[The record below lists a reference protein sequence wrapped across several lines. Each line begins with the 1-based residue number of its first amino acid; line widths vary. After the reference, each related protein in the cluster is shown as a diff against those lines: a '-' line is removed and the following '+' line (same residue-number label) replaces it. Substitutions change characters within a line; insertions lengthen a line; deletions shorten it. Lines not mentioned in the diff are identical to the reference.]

1 MRKALALAR
10 RMLGRTS
17 PNPAV
22 GCVIVRGGRR
32 GYRIVGQGATAAG
45 GRPHAEAVALA
56 RAGARARG
64 ATAYVSFEPCAHRGR
79 TAPCAR
85 ALVEAGVARVVV
97 GCVDPYPPVRGRGVA
112 ILRAAGVEVVSG
124 VLEDECRRLNRG
136 FITRVTRG
144 RPFATLKLALSLDGR
159 IAAASGDSQ
168 WISSPASRALV
179 HRWRR
184 EADAVMVGAG
194 TVLADNPR
202 LTCRVAGGRDPVR
215 IVIDGRLRCPP
226 RARVFVERSTAPA
239 LLVTAAANV
248 ARARRR
254 YGGARVE
261 VIGCAASRGG
271 ERGDRR
277 GDQRSDQIDLR
288 AVMRELGR
296 RGWCNVLIEGGAHLA
311 GAALGA
317 GVVDRVAFFVAPI
330 VIGAGTPAVEGLGL
344 ARVRDAIALGGLDV
358 RRLGGDLLMEGDVPT
373 GRRARARGGRESGA
387 LVSLRRR

>member
-10 RMLGRTS
+10 RMVGRTS

-22 GCVIVRGGRR
+22 GCVIVRGDTRGGRR
-32 GYRIVGQGATAAG
+32 RGRIVARGATAEG

-56 RAGARARG
+56 RAGAKARG

-79 TAPCAR
+79 TPPCAR
-85 ALVEAGVARVVV
+85 ALAEAGVRRVVV
-97 GCVDPYPPVRGRGVA
+97 GCVDPYPPVRGRGLA
-112 ILRAAGVEVVSG
+112 ILRAAGVEAVSG
-124 VLEDECRRLNRG
+124 VLEDECRRLNQG

-159 IAAASGDSQ
+159 IAAASGDSR

-215 IVIDGRLRCPP
+215 VIIDGRLRCPP
-226 RARVFVERSTAPA
+226 RARVFIQRSTAPA
-239 LLVTAAANV
+239 LLVTTIANV

-254 YGGARVE
+254 YGGVRVE
-261 VIGCAASRGG
+261 VVGCPAGRGG
-271 ERGDRR
+271 E
-277 GDQRSDQIDLR
+277 IDLR
-288 AVMRELGR
+288 ALMRELGR

-311 GAALGA
+311 GSALGA
-317 GVVDRVAFFVAPI
+317 GVVDRVAFFAAPI
-330 VIGAGTPAVEGLGL
+330 VIGAGTPAVEGLGF
-344 ARVRDAIALGGLDV
+344 ARVRDAIALDRLSV
-358 RRLGGDLLMEGDVPT
+358 RRLGGDLLIEAAIAT
-373 GRRARARGGRESGA
+373 RRRAPSRRA
-387 LVSLRRR
+387 

>member
-1 MRKALALAR
+1 MRKALALAS

-22 GCVIVRGGRR
+22 GCVIVRGGQ
-32 GYRIVGQGATAAG
+32 IVGQGATAAG

-56 RAGARARG
+56 RAGSKARG
-64 ATAYVSFEPCAHRGR
+64 ATAYVSFEPCAHQGR

-85 ALVEAGVARVVV
+85 ALVEARVRRVVI
-97 GCVDPYPPVRGRGVA
+97 GCIDPYPPVRGRGVA
-112 ILRAAGVEVVSG
+112 ILRGAGIEVVSG
-124 VLEDECRRLNRG
+124 VLEDDCRRLNQG

-144 RPFATLKLALSLDGR
+144 RPLATLKLAFSLDGR

-179 HRWRR
+179 HRWRS
-184 EADAVMVGAG
+184 EVDAVMVGAG

-202 LTCRVAGGRDPVR
+202 LTSRIAGGRDPVR
-215 IVIDGRLRCPP
+215 VVIDGHLRCSP

-239 LLVTAAANV
+239 LLVTTVANV

-261 VIGCAASRGG
+261 VLGCPARGG
-271 ERGDRR
+271 KRGDERGGQRDSRR
-277 GDQRSDQIDLR
+277 DSQRDSQIDLR
-288 AVMRELGR
+288 ALMRELGQ

-311 GAALGA
+311 GAALDA
-317 GVVDRVAFFVAPI
+317 GIVDRVAFFVAPI
-330 VIGAGTPAVEGLGL
+330 VIGAGTSAVEGLGF
-344 ARVRDAIALGGLDV
+344 ARVRDAIALGALSV
-358 RRLGGDLLMEGDVPT
+358 RRFGGDLLMEGDIASRRRVSS
-373 GRRARARGGRESGA
+373 RRA
-387 LVSLRRR
+387 

>member
-1 MRKALALAR
+1 VAAAPASSADLRFMRKALALAR

-22 GCVIVRGGRR
+22 GCVIVRGG
-32 GYRIVGQGATAAG
+32 RIVGQGATAAG

-64 ATAYVSFEPCAHRGR
+64 ATAYVSLEPCAHQGR
-79 TAPCAR
+79 TAPCAH
-85 ALVEAGVARVVV
+85 ALVDAGIRRVVA

-112 ILRAAGVEVVSG
+112 ILRAAGVEVTSG
-124 VLEDECRRLNRG
+124 VLEDECRRLNAG

-194 TVLADNPR
+194 TVIADNPR
-202 LTCRVAGGRDPVR
+202 LTCRMAGGRDPVR
-215 IVIDGRLRCPP
+215 VIVDGRLRCSP
-226 RARVFVERSTAPA
+226 RARVFVERSVAPA
-239 LLVTAAANV
+239 LLVTTAANV

-261 VIGCAASRGG
+261 VIGCPPRGA
-271 ERGDRR
+271 ERG
-277 GDQRSDQIDLR
+277 SEIDLR
-288 AVMRELGR
+288 ALMRELGR
-296 RGWCNVLIEGGAHLA
+296 RGWCNVLVEGGARLA
-311 GAALGA
+311 GSALAA

-330 VIGAGTPAVEGLGL
+330 VIGAGTPAVEGLGF
-344 ARVRDAIALGGLDV
+344 ARVRDAIALDDLKV
-358 RRLGGDLLMEGDVPT
+358 RRLGGDLLMEADVAT
-373 GRRARARGGRESGA
+373 RRRAPARRA
-387 LVSLRRR
+387 

>member
-1 MRKALALAR
+1 MQRALALAR

-32 GYRIVGQGATAAG
+32 GGQIVGQGATAAG

-56 RAGARARG
+56 RAGAKARG
-64 ATAYVSFEPCAHRGR
+64 ATAYVSFEPCAHQGR

-85 ALVEAGVARVVV
+85 ALVDAGVRRVVI
-97 GCVDPYPPVRGRGVA
+97 GCIDPYPPVRGRGVA
-112 ILRAAGVEVVSG
+112 ILRAAGIEVVSS
-124 VLEDECRRLNRG
+124 VLEDECRRLNQG

-144 RPFATLKLALSLDGR
+144 RPLATLKLALSLDGR

-168 WISSPASRALV
+168 WISSAASRALV
-179 HRWRR
+179 HRWRS

-215 IVIDGRLRCPP
+215 IIVDGRLRCPP

-239 LLVTAAANV
+239 LLVTTIANV
-248 ARARRR
+248 VRARRR

-261 VIGCAASRGG
+261 IVGCPARRGERGG
-271 ERGDRR
+271 EL
-277 GDQRSDQIDLR
+277 DLR
-288 AVMRELGR
+288 ALMRDLGR

-311 GAALGA
+311 GSALDA
-317 GVVDRVAFFVAPI
+317 GIVDRMAFFVAPI
-330 VIGAGTPAVEGLGL
+330 VIGAGTPAVEGLGF
-344 ARVRDAIALGGLDV
+344 ARVRDAIALGALSV
-358 RRLGGDLLMEGDVPT
+358 RRLGGDLLMEADIANRRRVSS
-373 GRRARARGGRESGA
+373 RRA
-387 LVSLRRR
+387 

>member
-1 MRKALALAR
+1 VSATSASSDDLRFMRRALALAR

-22 GCVIVRGGRR
+22 GCVIVRGGRH
-32 GYRIVGQGATAAG
+32 GGRIVGQGATAAG

-56 RAGARARG
+56 RAGAKARG

-85 ALVEAGVARVVV
+85 ALVDAGVRRVVI
-97 GCVDPYPPVRGRGVA
+97 GCIDPYPPVRGRGEA
-112 ILRAAGVEVVSG
+112 ILRAAGIEVVSG
-124 VLEDECRRLNRG
+124 VLENECRRLNQG

-144 RPFATLKLALSLDGR
+144 RPFTTLKLALSLDGR

-179 HRWRR
+179 HRWRS

-202 LTCRVAGGRDPVR
+202 LTSRIAGGRDPVR
-215 IVIDGRLRCPP
+215 VVIDGNLRCSP
-226 RARVFVERSTAPA
+226 RARVFVERSPAPA
-239 LLVTAAANV
+239 LLVTTIANV

-261 VIGCAASRGG
+261 VVGCPARVGERGG
-271 ERGDRR
+271 E
-277 GDQRSDQIDLR
+277 IDLR
-288 AVMRELGR
+288 VLMRELGR

-311 GAALGA
+311 GSAIDA
-317 GVVDRVAFFVAPI
+317 GIVDRVAFFVAPI
-330 VIGAGTPAVEGLGL
+330 VIGAGTPAIEGLGF
-344 ARVRDAIALGGLDV
+344 ARVRDAIALNDLSV
-358 RRLGGDLLMEGDVPT
+358 RQLGGDLLMEAHIASRRRVSS
-373 GRRARARGGRESGA
+373 RRA
-387 LVSLRRR
+387 

>member
-1 MRKALALAR
+1 MRSALALAR

-22 GCVIVRGGRR
+22 GCVIVRGG
-32 GYRIVGQGATAAG
+32 RIVGQGATAAG

-64 ATAYVSFEPCAHRGR
+64 ATAYVSLEPCAHQGR

-85 ALVEAGVARVVV
+85 ALVEAGVRRVVA
-97 GCVDPYPPVRGRGVA
+97 GCVDPYPPVRGRGIA
-112 ILRAAGVEVVSG
+112 ILRAAGVAVTSG
-124 VLEDECRRLNRG
+124 VLEDECRRLNAG

-159 IAAASGDSQ
+159 ITAASGDSQ

-194 TVLADNPR
+194 TVIADNPR

-215 IVIDGRLRCPP
+215 VIIDGRLRCPP
-226 RARVFVERSTAPA
+226 RARVFVERSVAPA
-239 LLVTAAANV
+239 LLVTTAANV

-261 VIGCAASRGG
+261 VLGCPVRGG
-271 ERGDRR
+271 ARGNE
-277 GDQRSDQIDLR
+277 IDLR
-288 AVMRELGR
+288 ALMRELGR
-296 RGWCNVLIEGGAHLA
+296 RGWCNVLVEGGARLA
-311 GAALGA
+311 GSALGA
-317 GVVDRVAFFVAPI
+317 GIIDRVAFFVAPI
-330 VIGAGTPAVEGLGL
+330 VIGAGTPAVEGLGF
-344 ARVRDAIALGGLDV
+344 ARVRDAIALDDLSV
-358 RRLGGDLLMEGDVPT
+358 RRLGGDLLVEADIAT
-373 GRRARARGGRESGA
+373 RRRAPARR
-387 LVSLRRR
+387 V

>member
-1 MRKALALAR
+1 MRRALALAR

-32 GYRIVGQGATAAG
+32 GGQRGGQIVGQGATALG

-56 RAGARARG
+56 RAGAKARG

-79 TAPCAR
+79 TEPCAR
-85 ALVEAGVARVVV
+85 ALVEARVRRVVI
-97 GCVDPYPPVRGRGVA
+97 GCIDPYPPVRGRGVA
-112 ILRAAGVEVVSG
+112 ILRAAGIEVLSG
-124 VLEDECRRLNRG
+124 VLEDECRRLNQG

-144 RPFATLKLALSLDGR
+144 RPFTTLKLALSLDGR

-179 HRWRR
+179 HRWRS

-202 LTCRVAGGRDPVR
+202 LTSRVAGGRDPVR
-215 IVIDGRLRCPP
+215 VVIDGRLRCSP

-239 LLVTAAANV
+239 SVVTSIANV

-254 YGGARVE
+254 YVGARVE
-261 VIGCAASRGG
+261 VIGCPARGRERGG
-271 ERGDRR
+271 
-277 GDQRSDQIDLR
+277 QRSDQLDLR
-288 AVMRELGR
+288 ALMRELGR

-311 GAALGA
+311 ASALDA
-317 GVVDRVAFFVAPI
+317 GIVDRIAFFVAPI
-330 VIGAGTPAVEGLGL
+330 VIGAGTPAVEGLGF
-344 ARVRDAIALGGLDV
+344 ARVRDAIALGALSV
-358 RRLGGDLLMEGDVPT
+358 RRLGGDLLMEGDIASRRRVSS
-373 GRRARARGGRESGA
+373 RRA
-387 LVSLRRR
+387 

>member
-1 MRKALALAR
+1 MRKALTLAR

-45 GRPHAEAVALA
+45 GRPHAETVALA
-56 RAGARARG
+56 SAGAKARG

-85 ALVEAGVARVVV
+85 TLVEAGVARVVV
-97 GCVDPYPPVRGRGVA
+97 GCVDPYPPVRGRGLA

-124 VLEDECRRLNRG
+124 VLDEECRALNRG

-179 HRWRR
+179 HRWRS

-202 LTCRVAGGRDPVR
+202 LTCRMAGGRDPVR
-215 IVIDGRLRCPP
+215 IVIDGRLRCSP
-226 RARVFVERSTAPA
+226 RARVFVQPSTASA
-239 LLVTAAANV
+239 VLVTTTANL

-261 VIGCAASRGG
+261 VIGCPMLRGAKRNG
-271 ERGDRR
+271 G
-277 GDQRSDQIDLR
+277 RSAEIDLR
-288 AVMRELGR
+288 VLMRELAR
-296 RGWCNVLIEGGAHLA
+296 RGWCNVLVEGGAHLA
-311 GAALGA
+311 GAALAA

-330 VIGAGTPAVEGLGL
+330 VIGVGTPAVEGLGF
-344 ARVRDAIALGGLDV
+344 ARVHDAIALGDLGV
-358 RRLGGDLLMEGDVPT
+358 RRLGGDLLMEADIGP
-373 GRRARARGGRESGA
+373 GRHARSRRA
-387 LVSLRRR
+387 

>member
-1 MRKALALAR
+1 VAAALASAADLRFMRKALALAR

-22 GCVIVRGGRR
+22 GCVIVRGGR
-32 GYRIVGQGATAAG
+32 IVGQGATAAG
-45 GRPHAEAVALA
+45 GRPHAEAVALS
-56 RAGARARG
+56 RAGTRARG
-64 ATAYVSFEPCAHRGR
+64 ATAYVSLEPCAHRGR

-85 ALVEAGVARVVV
+85 ALVDAGVRRVVA

-112 ILRAAGVEVVSG
+112 ILRAAGVEVTSD
-124 VLEDECRRLNRG
+124 VLEDECRRLNAG

-194 TVLADNPR
+194 TVIADNPR

-215 IVIDGRLRCPP
+215 VIVDGRLRCSP
-226 RARVFVERSTAPA
+226 RARVFVERSVAPA
-239 LLVTAAANV
+239 LLVTTAANV

-254 YGGARVE
+254 YGSARVE
-261 VIGCAASRGG
+261 VIGCPARGA
-271 ERGDRR
+271 ERG
-277 GDQRSDQIDLR
+277 SEIDLR
-288 AVMRELGR
+288 ALMRELGR
-296 RGWCNVLIEGGAHLA
+296 RGWCNVLVEGGARLA
-311 GAALGA
+311 GSAFAAGI
-317 GVVDRVAFFVAPI
+317 VDRVAFFVAPI
-330 VIGAGTPAVEGLGL
+330 VIGAGTPAVEGLGF
-344 ARVRDAIALGGLDV
+344 ARVRDAIALGDLKV
-358 RRLGGDLLMEGDVPT
+358 RRLGGDLLMEGDVAT
-373 GRRARARGGRESGA
+373 RRRAPARRA
-387 LVSLRRR
+387 

>member
-22 GCVIVRGGRR
+22 GCVIVRGG
-32 GYRIVGQGATAAG
+32 RIVGQGATAAG

-64 ATAYVSFEPCAHRGR
+64 ATAYVSLEPCAHQGR
-79 TAPCAR
+79 TAPCAH
-85 ALVEAGVARVVV
+85 ALVDAGIRRVVA

-112 ILRAAGVEVVSG
+112 ILRAAGVEVTSG
-124 VLEDECRRLNRG
+124 VLEDECRRLNAG

-194 TVLADNPR
+194 TVIADNPR
-202 LTCRVAGGRDPVR
+202 LTCRMAGGRDPVR
-215 IVIDGRLRCPP
+215 VIVDGRLRCSP
-226 RARVFVERSTAPA
+226 RARVFVERSVAPA
-239 LLVTAAANV
+239 LLVTTAANV

-261 VIGCAASRGG
+261 VIGCPPRGA
-271 ERGDRR
+271 ERG
-277 GDQRSDQIDLR
+277 SEIDLR
-288 AVMRELGR
+288 ALMRELGR
-296 RGWCNVLIEGGAHLA
+296 RGWCNVLVEGGARLA
-311 GAALGA
+311 GSALAA

-330 VIGAGTPAVEGLGL
+330 VIGAGTPAVEGLGF
-344 ARVRDAIALGGLDV
+344 ARVRDAIALDDLKV
-358 RRLGGDLLMEGDVPT
+358 RRLGGDLLMEADVAT
-373 GRRARARGGRESGA
+373 RRRAPARRA
-387 LVSLRRR
+387 

>member
-1 MRKALALAR
+1 MSAAASSDDLRFMRKALALAH

-17 PNPAV
+17 PNPTV
-22 GCVIVRGGRR
+22 GCVIVRRDRR

-56 RAGARARG
+56 RAGAKARG

-85 ALVEAGVARVVV
+85 TLAEAGVARVVV
-97 GCVDPYPPVRGRGVA
+97 GCVDPYPPVRGRGLA

-124 VLEDECRRLNRG
+124 VLEDECRALNCG

-144 RPFATLKLALSLDGR
+144 RPFVTLKLALSLDGR
-159 IAAASGDSQ
+159 IAAASGDSR

-179 HRWRR
+179 HRWRS

-202 LTCRVAGGRDPVR
+202 LTCRMAGGRDPVR
-215 IVIDGRLRCPP
+215 IVIDGRLRCSP
-226 RARVFVERSTAPA
+226 RARVFVQRSTASA
-239 LLVTAAANV
+239 VLVTATANV

-261 VIGCAASRGG
+261 VIGCPTLRGARRAGERGG
-271 ERGDRR
+271 EL
-277 GDQRSDQIDLR
+277 DLR
-288 AVMRELGR
+288 ALMRELGR

-311 GAALGA
+311 AAALAA
-317 GVVDRVAFFVAPI
+317 GVVDRLAFFVAPI
-330 VIGAGTPAVEGLGL
+330 VIGAGTPAVEGLGF
-344 ARVRDAIALGGLDV
+344 ARVRDAIALGGLGV
-358 RRLGGDLLMEGDVPT
+358 RRLGGDLLMEADIAPR
-373 GRRARARGGRESGA
+373 RRARS
-387 LVSLRRR
+387 RRS